1 MHYTGQVW
9 RPPFE
14 ANSMVL
20 EVTEGCSHNGC
31 TFCTMYHGTPFRI
44 SPMDQIEDD
53 LKEAREYYDYVDRI
67 FLVNADPF
75 VLSGQR
81 LKEIAEKI
89 NEYFPEVET
98 IAMYASVKNIINK
111 TDEQLKELRAL
122 KINELNIGIESG
134 MDSVLKYLNKG
145 FTLEEARTQLKRL
158 NAAGIDFSAN
168 IIIGSAGMDKSIE
181 NAVASAELL
190 NEVNPYLI
198 FIATMH
204 IDLGSKLYEDLNAG
218 VFVENT
224 MGQNIVEEIE
234 FLKHLNL
241 NNTTFFG
248 LHTSNVIPVLGVLPK
263 DKETMLEELEDG
275 MSSYS
280 QAVLNSRP
288 KKGYQGKALIK

>member
-89 NEYFPEVET
+89 NEHFPEVET

-111 TDEQLKELRAL
+111 TDEELKELRAL